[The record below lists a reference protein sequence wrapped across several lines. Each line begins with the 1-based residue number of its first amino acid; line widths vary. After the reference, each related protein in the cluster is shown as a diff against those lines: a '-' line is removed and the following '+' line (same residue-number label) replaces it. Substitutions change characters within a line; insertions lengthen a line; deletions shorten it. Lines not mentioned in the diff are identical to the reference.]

1 MSGTDCPSDT
11 DRAAGQRAAVCA
23 GRPLT
28 PTRPGRQARPPG
40 LPVIFLDE
48 HLVAVHKPAGLLVH
62 RTDLDR
68 HARRLALQVVRDQ
81 LGQRVY
87 AVHRLDRGASGVLVL
102 ALSPEV
108 AQALS
113 GQFERGEVRKTY
125 LAVVRGHPQEAG
137 EVDSPLAR
145 RPEDRGQAGG
155 VGTSRPLPALTRF
168 RRLAAVELPY
178 RVDRYPTS
186 RYALLA
192 VEPATGRRH
201 QIRRHLKHVAHPIL
215 GDATYGKGGHN
226 RLFTALF
233 GSSRLLLACVEV
245 GLVHPATGDRLTLT
259 APLAEDFA
267 AVVRALGWAP
277 CLPARWLPGGPGE
290 SSPAGPTCPAS
301 P

>member
-1 MSGTDCPSDT
+1 MTGQAVTVSGGRSPTTTPPG
-11 DRAAGQRAAVCA
+11 RAAFAE
-23 GRPLT
+23 
-28 PTRPGRQARPPG
+28 G
-40 LPVIFLDE
+40 LPVLFLDG

-68 HARRLALQVVRDQ
+68 HARRFALQLVRDQ

-87 AVHRLDRGASGVLVL
+87 PVHRLDRGASGVLLL
-102 ALSPEV
+102 ALSAGV

-125 LAVVRGHPQEAG
+125 LAVVRGHPPEAG

-145 RPEDRGQAGG
+145 RPEDRGQAAGAL
-155 VGTSRPLPALTRF
+155 TSGPLPAVTRF
-168 RRLAAVELPY
+168 RRLATVELPH

-201 QIRRHLKHVAHPIL
+201 QVRRHLKHIAHPIV

-245 GLVHPATGDRLTLT
+245 GLAHPATGERLTIT

-277 CLPARWLPGGPGE
+277 CVPARWLPGGPGE
-290 SSPAGPTCPAS
+290 QPGQPHLP
-301 P
+301 